1 MREMNRSLLRRIS
14 KLEQFLPEA
23 LEQREE
29 RRIELEKKLPWAA
42 RLHATEVAAI
52 VLAGKPKVDEP
63 LGEAWTRTLDHFGAR
78 ECYTEMRSRLH
89 TRLDEPLGEVLLKD
103 YRSGYHPLLAAEKLY
118 VEMITRRE
126 EEKSFFSKTLKN
138 APAWLLKFTLVPL
151 DARCLNFDPPDLSAA
166 PAWGIM
172 GLRDARRWPLLPQG
186 IMTAGHPVP
195 NREHEIPSVEQCSAS
210 WFLKWPVR
218 EWALN
223 EALVEKRLAS
233 YLKMLAEN
241 GTLNSA
247 DPSDESESR

>member
-1 MREMNRSLLRRIS
+1 
-14 KLEQFLPEA
+14 
-23 LEQREE
+23 
-29 RRIELEKKLPWAA
+29 
-42 RLHATEVAAI
+42 
-52 VLAGKPKVDEP
+52 
-63 LGEAWTRTLDHFGAR
+63 
-78 ECYTEMRSRLH
+78 MRSRLH

-118 VEMITRRE
+118 VEMITKRE

-241 GTLNSA
+241 GALNSA
-247 DPSDESESR
+247 EKPIASAGYS